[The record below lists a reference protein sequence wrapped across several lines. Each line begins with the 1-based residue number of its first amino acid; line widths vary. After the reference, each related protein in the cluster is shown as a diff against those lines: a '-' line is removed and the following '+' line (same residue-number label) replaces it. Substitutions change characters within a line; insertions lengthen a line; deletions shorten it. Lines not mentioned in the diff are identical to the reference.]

1 MVHDAA
7 EPAPKLLL
15 RDNNINLVEII
26 GLPPI
31 LLTDNI
37 IVLGRII
44 FLVRLVVR
52 LLGCVTLLG

>member
-1 MVHDAA
+1 MHDEA

-15 RDNNINLVEII
+15 RDDKNNLVAII

-44 FLVRLVVR
+44 FLVRLVVS
-52 LLGCVTLLG
+52 